1 MGRLDGKVCIITG
14 GNSGV
19 GACTAELFAK
29 EGAKVVITARREAQ
43 LKEVADKIA
52 EARSYGDLSENSE
65 YDIAR
70 EEQATV
76 EAEIFELS
84 TTFDIS

>member
-43 LKEVADKIA
+43 LKEVADKIKMKVVKFLLSQPMSVTLT
-52 EARSYGDLSENSE
+52 RSSSGWKRS
-65 YDIAR
+65 
-70 EEQATV
+70 
-76 EAEIFELS
+76 
-84 TTFDIS
+84 